1 MENIVN
7 EPALKYDYLSP
18 EEYLAAEGKALEK
31 HELMNGKIITMTWVP
46 LKHNQIVST
55 NLAEYLLITTIE
67 QQILLSDIYYDV
79 NF

>member
-1 MENIVN
+1 
-7 EPALKYDYLSP
+7 
-18 EEYLAAEGKALEK
+18 
-31 HELMNGKIITMTWVP
+31 MNGKIITMTWVP

>member
-31 HELMNGKIITMTWVP
+31 YELMTGKIITMT
-46 LKHNQIVST
+46 
-55 NLAEYLLITTIE
+55 
-67 QQILLSDIYYDV
+67 
-79 NF
+79 